1 MTLSIE
7 LPTKILRY
15 HLVKQWPIGTI
26 ARHLH
31 VHHQAIERLLSSR
44 GLPAPRRSKR
54 ASMIDAYEPFIQE
67 VLSQYPKL
75 CASRLYAMVRQR
87 GYQGSAGYFCHLIS
101 LRRPNPTPE
110 AYLRLRTLPGEQAQM
125 DWAHGG
131 HMTIGRAK
139 RPLMAFVM
147 VLSYSREI
155 YVEFFLNAR
164 MDSFLLGHVHALQ
177 HWQGCPRVI
186 LYDNLKSAVLDRERD
201 VIRFNPN
208 LLALAQHY
216 RFEPRPVNVAR
227 GNEKGRV
234 ERSIQYLRTAFLA
247 GRSYR
252 DVADLNAQV
261 KIWCREEAAR
271 RPWPED
277 ASRRVQTAWEEE
289 QPTLMPLPDDHFP
302 CEEQVT
308 VRLGKTPYARFD
320 LNDYSVPATCVGQV
334 LELRATPERVRLLKA
349 GQEVAAHPRS
359 FDRGQ
364 QIEDLAHVEALWA
377 TKRAAHQHHRQGY
390 LIAQLPCAREFLQA
404 AADKNYVL
412 GPVVRLLHDQL
423 MQFGPEMMNW
433 AMQEAI
439 KLQSPHPHT
448 VRALVG
454 KRRDAEQLIPTLDN
468 QLPEHLKAKDTA
480 IAVHSLSS
488 YDLKEDDHDLE

>member
-1 MTLSIE
+1 MTLSLE
-7 LPTKILRY
+7 LQTQILRY
-15 HLVKQWPIGTI
+15 HLVEQWPIGTI
-26 ARHLH
+26 ARQLH
-31 VHHQAIERLLSSR
+31 VHHQAIERLLSAR

-54 ASMIDAYEPFIQE
+54 PSMIDPYEPFIHE
-67 VLSQYPKL
+67 VLSKHPKL

-87 GYQGSAGYFCHLIS
+87 GYQGSAGHFCHLIS
-101 LRRPNPTPE
+101 LRRPRSAPE

-131 HMTIGRAK
+131 HITIGRAK
-139 RPLMAFVM
+139 RPLMVFVM

-177 HWQGCPRVI
+177 HWKGCPRVI

-216 RFEPRPVNVAR
+216 RFDPRPVNVAR

-234 ERSIQYLRTAFLA
+234 ERSIQYLRTSFLA

-277 ASRRVQTAWEEE
+277 TSRSVQAAWDEE
-289 QPTLMPLPDDHFP
+289 QPKLMPLPEDHFP

-308 VRLGKTPYARFD
+308 VRIGKTPYARFD
-320 LNDYSVPATCVGQV
+320 LNDYSVPATCVGQA
-334 LELRATPERVRLLKA
+334 LELRATPEQVRLLTA
-349 GQEVAAHPRS
+349 GKEVAVHPRS

-364 QIEDLAHVEALWA
+364 QIEDLAHVNALRD
-377 TKRAAHQHHRQGY
+377 TKQAAHQHHMQDH
-390 LIAQLPCAREFLQA
+390 LIAQLSGARAFLQA
-404 AADKNYVL
+404 AADKNHVL
-412 GPVVRLLHDQL
+412 GPVVRMLNNQL
-423 MQFGPEMMNW
+423 SQFGPEMMAW

-439 KLQSPHPHT
+439 KLQSPHPNT
-448 VRALVG
+448 VRVLIG
-454 KRRDAEQLIPTLDN
+454 KRRDAEQLMPALDH

-480 IAVHSLSS
+480 IKVHHLSS
-488 YDLKEDDHDLE
+488 YDRKEHDDELE